1 MIVRA
6 IQIAEAGE
14 WARLRGRLWPD
25 ADPQELTAETQAFLE
40 GAEMPTIAAAFVAR
54 EEEGDEAIGFLEL
67 GVRPFADGCESR
79 PVAHV
84 EGWYVEPAAR
94 GRGVG
99 RALMTAAE
107 IGPANAASRSSRRIP
122 KWKTTSPWQRTCAS
136 AFSRPSGS
144 SSSASR
150 LASREERA
158 QDCPRGAIN

>member
-6 IQIAEAGE
+6 IQKAEASE
-14 WARLRGRLWPD
+14 WVRLRARLWPH
-25 ADPQELTAETQAFLE
+25 AAPQELAAEARAFLE
-40 GAEMPTIAAAFVAR
+40 GAETPMIAAAFVAR
-54 EEEGDEAIGFLEL
+54 GEEAAAAMGFLEL

-107 IGPANAASRSSRRIP
+107 NWARERGF
-122 KWKTTSPWQRTCAS
+122 TE
-136 AFSRPSGS
+136 
-144 SSSASR
+144 
-150 LASREERA
+150 LASDTEVENDVSLAAHLRFGFFETERLIKFRK
-158 QDCPRGAIN
+158 PLG

>member
-107 IGPANAASRSSRRIP
+107 NWARERGF
-122 KWKTTSPWQRTCAS
+122 TE
-136 AFSRPSGS
+136 
-144 SSSASR
+144 
-150 LASREERA
+150 LASDTEVENDLSLAAHLRFGFFETERLIKFRK
-158 QDCPRGAIN
+158 PLG

>member
-6 IQIAEAGE
+6 IQTDEAGE
-14 WARLRGRLWPD
+14 WGRLRGRLWPD
-25 ADPQELTAETQAFLE
+25 ADPKELTAETRAFLE

-54 EEEGDEAIGFLEL
+54 EEEGGAALGFLEL
-67 GVRPFADGCESR
+67 AVRPFADGCESR

-107 IGPANAASRSSRRIP
+107 TWARERGFAE
-122 KWKTTSPWQRTCAS
+122 
-136 AFSRPSGS
+136 
-144 SSSASR
+144 
-150 LASREERA
+150 LASDTEVQNDVSFAAHLHCGFLETERLIKFRK
-158 QDCPRGAIN
+158 PLG